1 MPYYARRARPRASR
15 NPYLTLYYL
24 FCLIEW
30 IYLTVCALVYDDPGP
45 RELLTYLDYITVL
58 EGFAAIEIA
67 YMSVQKYLNRNAY
80 FDSARALKVGARN
93 LIVWTIM
100 QPFPGFLLGLGR
112 RAFLG
117 CVLAWSVAGTLR
129 YLSFFLALTWRGAA
143 PVLSLIQFV
152 ITRSLS
158 LSVFAH
164 RVICGGT
171 RGVVGAVG

>member
-1 MPYYARRARPRASR
+1 MPYYARRARPLAYR

-30 IYLTVCALVYDDPGP
+30 IYLAVCVLVYGDPGP
-45 RELLTYLDYITVL
+45 QAVLTYLDYITVL

-80 FDSARALKVGARN
+80 FDFARTLKVGVRN

-100 QPFPGFLLGLGR
+100 QPFPGFIIGLGR
-112 RAFLG
+112 PAFLG

-129 YLSFFLALTWRGAA
+129 YLYFFLEVTWSGAP

-152 ITRSLS
+152 IPRSPS

-164 RVICGGT
+164 RVVCGGI
-171 RGVVGAVG
+171 RGLVDSVG